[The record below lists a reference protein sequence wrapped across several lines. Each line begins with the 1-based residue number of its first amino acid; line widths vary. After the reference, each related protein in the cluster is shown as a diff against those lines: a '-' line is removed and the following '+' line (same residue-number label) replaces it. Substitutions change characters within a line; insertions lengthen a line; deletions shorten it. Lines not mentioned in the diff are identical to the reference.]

1 MKKFLKENFIY
12 EYKKEIGLLC
22 FFAILSIIFTVL
34 SPLLVRNIIDEVIL
48 QKDISLLI
56 PIILQ
61 LLFLYLL
68 STLAIFCEN
77 YLNEYL
83 MIKIFE
89 EKTSY
94 LLPILMNNDHTI
106 HEGDLISRL
115 TDNLRAISH
124 MITFFI
130 PKIIVNIINIIIP
143 LGIMI
148 FINFK
153 LFILTFIPAI
163 LSIIFFSIYGKKLEN
178 IEKEVLENNSQIF
191 SILKEIFH
199 IREFIVSYQVQNLF
213 LNKYHEKINK
223 YKNKTMKFAKYSSV
237 VISFESILTGI
248 PMLILIISGSYMLI
262 NNELSLGNFM
272 AFTSYILLFF
282 NPMMELGE
290 NWVSYKTTIP
300 AVDRIEK
307 LYSLKKLDEE
317 KNNKLQVTNGIIEF
331 KNVSFTYDEKKI
343 FDNFNLI
350 INSGI
355 NYIVGEN
362 GSGKTTLLKLIC
374 NLNSPDSGRIMIDK
388 QNIENIQKKSISENI
403 GIVFSKPYLFEDTIY
418 NNIILGNANIT
429 NEEIIKI
436 SKKINLYEFIMSL
449 PNKFDTI
456 IDENAIN
463 LSDGE
468 KQKIAL
474 CRVLL
479 RKPKII
485 LFDEVTHS
493 IDKQSREEIK
503 NCIQELGNHKTII
516 IIDHDLDET
525 SCEKQIIKI

>member
-1 MKKFLKENFIY
+1 MKKFLKEYFIY
-12 EYKKEIGLLC
+12 EYKKEIALLC

-48 QKDISLLI
+48 QKDLSLLI

-61 LLFLYLL
+61 LLGLYLL
-68 STLAIFCEN
+68 STIAIFCEN

-83 MIKIFE
+83 MIKIFK
-89 EKTSY
+89 EKTSC
-94 LLPILMNNDHTI
+94 LLPILINNSYNI
-106 HEGDLISRL
+106 NEGDLISRL
-115 TDNLRAISH
+115 TDNLRTITH
-124 MITFFI
+124 MMTFFI
-130 PKIIVNIINIIIP
+130 PKIIVNIINIILP
-143 LGIMI
+143 LCIMI

-153 LFILTFIPAI
+153 LFIMTTIPTI
-163 LSIIFFSIYGKKLEN
+163 LSVILFSTYGKKLEN

-199 IREFIVSYQVQNLF
+199 IKEFIVSYQVQKLF
-213 LNKYHEKINK
+213 LTKYNEKINR
-223 YKNKTMKFAKYSSV
+223 YKNKTMKFAKYSSF

-282 NPMMELGE
+282 NPIMELGE
-290 NWVSYKTTIP
+290 NWVSYKTTTP
-300 AVDRIEK
+300 AVDRIEE
-307 LYSLKKLDEE
+307 LYSLKELDKRNDKL
-317 KNNKLQVTNGIIEF
+317 KVTNGTIEF
-331 KNVSFTYDEKKI
+331 ENVSFSYNEKKI

-350 INSGI
+350 IKQGI
-355 NYIVGEN
+355 NYIIGEN
-362 GSGKTTLLKLIC
+362 GSGKTSLLKLIC
-374 NLNSPDSGRIMIDK
+374 NLYSPENGKIMIDK

-418 NNIILGNANIT
+418 NNIILGNTSIT
-429 NEEIIKI
+429 TEEVINI
-436 SKKINLYEFIMSL
+436 SKKVNLYEFIMTL

-456 IDENAIN
+456 IDENATN

-479 RKPKII
+479 KKPKIL

-503 NCIQELGNHKTII
+503 KCIQELGNHKTVI

-525 SCEKQIIKI
+525 IPEKQLIKL